1 MVENEEIEL
10 IKGVGEK
17 IRLRRLELN
26 LSQEILSYDANIPRN
41 QIGRIERGEIST
53 TISTLYK
60 ICKWLGHADFKT
72 TQIYAQFAPVY
83 DQDISSFTFQ
93 KIVSLDEHA
102 IFCMCLTQR
111 RMMWRHVIDVQRMNA
126 SVVLSDTSQYHALV
140 SNPLTIY

>member
-1 MVENEEIEL
+1 MVKNEEIEL

-60 ICKWLGHADFKT
+60 ICKAL
-72 TQIYAQFAPVY
+72 
-83 DQDISSFTFQ
+83 
-93 KIVSLDEHA
+93 KIEIREL
-102 IFCMCLTQR
+102 F
-111 RMMWRHVIDVQRMNA
+111 
-126 SVVLSDTSQYHALV
+126 
-140 SNPLTIY
+140 

>member
-1 MVENEEIEL
+1 MGENEEIEL

-60 ICKWLGHADFKT
+60 ICKAL
-72 TQIYAQFAPVY
+72 
-83 DQDISSFTFQ
+83 
-93 KIVSLDEHA
+93 KIEIREL
-102 IFCMCLTQR
+102 F
-111 RMMWRHVIDVQRMNA
+111 
-126 SVVLSDTSQYHALV
+126 
-140 SNPLTIY
+140 